1 MNFAERF
8 GDLFERGEREQAREL
23 AKAVLRNEPVNSV
36 EVTDTAVHVET
47 PSFHGTHQVTT
58 TNGGAAE
65 IQRQGTYRYKSEAID
80 LSFTTK
86 TMTDEAYEQASARLA
101 EQGTHESNTIE

>member
-1 MNFAERF
+1 MNFDERF

-23 AKAVLRNEPVNSV
+23 AKAVLRNEPVNSI
-36 EVTDTAVHVET
+36 EVTDTVVHVQT
-47 PSFHGTHQVTT
+47 PSFYGTHQVTT
-58 TNGGAAE
+58 DRDGVID

-86 TMTDEAYEQASARLA
+86 TMTDAAYDQARARLRD
-101 EQGTHESNTIE
+101 QYESASDTVE